1 MGTMALN
8 DDDDDD
14 GIIVAKKGTEII
26 IPEPAYLGTANK
38 VTWLTAYID
47 F

>member
-8 DDDDDD
+8 DDDDD

-26 IPEPAYLGTANK
+26 ILPAYLGTANK